1 MPSWFTF
8 FRQELEPMLAD
19 TPIKKRLLL
28 YVPTTFL
35 ALFFVVPVIALV
47 ILSFWHTENYKI
59 IREWT
64 ALNYVTLAT
73 EKAYLVFFIRSLL
86 LATGVSIFLVFIS
99 WPIAYFIVRYG
110 GRYKLILSLLLA
122 VPFLSGEV
130 LRLIA
135 LQAMLGPVGL
145 INGLL
150 MRLGSAPLRFI
161 MYSNSATFIALC
173 YLYLPIVVTTIYLSL
188 LNFDFKLASAA
199 SACGASRFRVFYEII
214 WPLNLSGTLVG
225 FMLCFIP
232 TLSASLAPRF
242 LGGPNGTLYGMSIA
256 QQFGESGTWAL
267 GAAMGVVLF
276 VFSGIVL
283 AVLSLGVDLRRSGF
297 TGLRR

>member
-1 MPSWFTF
+1 MAEDSSFKRRVFLHTPSVF
-8 FRQELEPMLAD
+8 
-19 TPIKKRLLL
+19 LLL
-28 YVPTTFL
+28 FFFIPVL
-35 ALFFVVPVIALV
+35 ALVV
-47 ILSFWHTENYKI
+47 LSFWQTENYKI
-59 IREWT
+59 VREWT
-64 ALNYVTLAT
+64 TMNYVTLAT
-73 EKAYLVFFIRSLL
+73 EKAYFVFFVRALIMAIL
-86 LATGVSIFLVFIS
+86 VSAFLVTVS
-99 WPIAYFIVRYG
+99 WPIAYFIVRFG

-135 LQAMLGPVGL
+135 LQGMLGPVGL
-145 INGLL
+145 INGML

-173 YLYLPIVVTTIYLSL
+173 YLYLPIVVTTVYLSL
-188 LNFDFKLASAA
+188 LNFDFRLASAA
-199 SACGASRFRVFYEII
+199 SACGASRLRVFWEIV

-242 LGGPNGTLYGMSIA
+242 LGGPNGTLYGMSIS

-276 VFSGIVL
+276 IFSGIVL
-283 AVLSLGVDLRRSGF
+283 AIISLGIDLRRSGF

>member
-1 MPSWFTF
+1 MLSKSTSLRLGHKAMSSVNRY
-8 FRQELEPMLAD
+8 RQKLFLY
-19 TPIKKRLLL
+19 TPTLFLL
-28 YVPTTFL
+28 
-35 ALFFVVPVIALV
+35 LFFVIPLIALV
-47 ILSFWHTENYKI
+47 ILSFWQTENYKI
-59 IREWT
+59 VREWT
-64 ALNYVTLAT
+64 LLNYMTLAT
-73 EKAYLVFFIRSLL
+73 EKAYFVFFVRALIQ
-86 LATGVSIFLVFIS
+86 AICVSVFLVVVS

-135 LQAMLGPVGL
+135 LQGMLGPVGI
-145 INGLL
+145 INGML

-161 MYSNSATFIALC
+161 MYSNTATFIALC

-188 LNFDFKLASAA
+188 LNFDFKLTSAA
-199 SACGASRFRVFYEII
+199 SACGASRWRLFWEVV

-276 VFSGIVL
+276 IFSGIML
-283 AVLSLGVDLRRSGF
+283 AVLSLGVDLRRTGF

>member
-1 MPSWFTF
+1 MS
-8 FRQELEPMLAD
+8 FRLGHKAMSAD
-19 TPIKKRLLL
+19 HPFRKRLFL
-28 YVPTTFL
+28 YLPTTFL
-35 ALFFVVPVIALV
+35 LMFFVVPVIALV
-47 ILSFWHTENYKI
+47 ILSFWQTENYKI
-59 IREWT
+59 VREWSIM
-64 ALNYVTLAT
+64 NYVTLAT
-73 EKAYLVFFIRSLL
+73 EKAYFVFFVRALIQ
-86 LATGVSIFLVFIS
+86 AICVSVFLVVGS

-135 LQAMLGPVGL
+135 LQGMLGPVGL

-150 MRLGSAPLRFI
+150 MRLGAAPLRFI
-161 MYSNSATFIALC
+161 MYSNTATFIALC

-199 SACGASRFRVFYEII
+199 SACGASRLRVFWEVI

-276 VFSGIVL
+276 VFSGIML
-283 AVLSLGVDLRRSGF
+283 AALSRGIDLRRTGF